1 MSSSLSSPPLPA
13 PAALSCALRPLPLL
27 RCSFSALPRRCRR
40 PRRPSSRSTLL
51 RLTPARFQ
59 TVVTRVR
66 AGPGRGL
73 RDVARDHRAARRV
86 PHHAA
91 DCAQQRPTVGEWCD
105 VDSAPRGFTRSVWCA
120 RGRGSCLQDYPP
132 HAHMPPPA
140 RERLSTGPQACLAP
154 RRRRGAWLA
163 RPLADPAPRSVNA
176 LAPASSWRIIAARSR
191 SRQRSRGRQAAALP
205 GPVYSSRFKLNLV
218 LSVRCHAPRCSC
230 RLHPCP

>member
-1 MSSSLSSPPLPA
+1 MRLEAAAVVALLLLGTATALPQAEAPEQSVDPPQA
-13 PAALSCALRPLPLL
+13 DSCA
-27 RCSFSALPRRCRR
+27 FSNGSDSCPRR
-40 PRRPSSRSTLL
+40 SR
-51 RLTPARFQ
+51 A
-59 TVVTRVR
+59 
-66 AGPGRGL
+66 
-73 RDVARDHRAARRV
+73 RAARRG
-86 PHHAA
+86 PRPSR
-91 DCAQQRPTVGEWCD
+91 CSPRPT
-105 VDSAPRGFTRSVWCA
+105 PRRRLRTAAAHRGRMVRRRLGAEQPRQARLPRSVWCA